1 MTLTIF
7 FGHGAF
13 AQRACLSK
21 LSPMLRHYVLEEREK
36 EKQTVNLAKI
46 HDVKAKKTITGIPSP
61 MTTAFIKVS
70 GDGKKCYTSMV
81 GRFGPDMVIYTSLR
95 FR

>member
-1 MTLTIF
+1 MKKLLLYLTLTIF
-7 FGHGAF
+7 FGHGAY

-70 GDGKKCYTSMV
+70 GDGKKSATPAWWQ
-81 GRFGPDMVIYTSLR
+81 GLGQIW
-95 FR
+95 